1 MQTRVLIAD
10 DHPLVLKGLSDL
22 LPASEFIVV
31 AACEDGSQAWKAMRE
46 LKPEIAVLDLR
57 MPGLSA
63 FEIARSV
70 HREGLSCR
78 MVLLTATVDQA
89 PLRLAVQLG
98 FAGIVTKDRPERV
111 LLDVLRRVRDGEK
124 VIPAGLAADRKAG
137 PRSAGKLPVLSERE
151 REIAVL
157 AARGHRNRQIGELVS
172 LTEGTVKIHLH
183 RIYRKLGISSRV
195 ELVDLAH
202 REGLV

>member
-124 VIPAGLAADRKAG
+124 VIPAGLAAD

-183 RIYRKLGISSRV
+183 KIYRKLGISSRV

>member
-31 AACEDGSQAWKAMRE
+31 ATCADGSQAWKAMCE
-46 LKPEIAVLDLR
+46 LKPDIAVLDLR

-70 HREGLSCR
+70 QREGLSCR
-78 MVLLTATVDQA
+78 MVLLTATVDQS

-124 VIPAGLAADRKAG
+124 VVPEGFVVDRKPG

-151 REIAVL
+151 REIALL
-157 AARGHRNRQIGELVS
+157 AARGHRNKQIGELVS

-183 RIYRKLGISSRV
+183 KIYRKLGISSRV

>member
-10 DHPLVLKGLSDL
+10 DHPLVLKGLEDL
-22 LPASEFIVV
+22 IPAEEFVVV
-31 AACEDGSQAWKAMRE
+31 AACSDGREALDAMRD
-46 LKPEIAVLDLR
+46 LKPEIVVLDLR

-70 HREGLSCR
+70 QGEGLSCR
-78 MVLLTATVDQA
+78 MVLLTATIDQA

-98 FAGIVTKDRPERV
+98 FVGIVTKDRPERV

-124 VIPAGLAADRKAG
+124 VIPATLVDRKAA
-137 PRSAGKLPVLSERE
+137 PASSGKLPALSERE
-151 REIAVL
+151 REIALL

-183 RIYRKLGISSRV
+183 KIYRKLGISSRV

>member
-10 DHPLVLKGLSDL
+10 DHPLVLKGLEDL
-22 LPASEFIVV
+22 LPAEEFVVV
-31 AACEDGSQAWKAMRE
+31 AACSDGREALEAMRD
-46 LKPEIAVLDLR
+46 LKPEIVVLDLR

-70 HREGLSCR
+70 QSEGLSCR
-78 MVLLTATVDQA
+78 MVLLTATIDQA

-98 FAGIVTKDRPERV
+98 FVGIVTKDRPERV

-124 VIPAGLAADRKAG
+124 VIPATLVERKAAPASG
-137 PRSAGKLPVLSERE
+137 GKLPALSERE
-151 REIAVL
+151 REIALL

-183 RIYRKLGISSRV
+183 KIYRKLGISSRV